1 MTPILETE
9 CKAWTSLS
17 PPAQRCASCPRPPHP
32 LQTISPVSRAPGSIY
47 CPSNTCPTQTE
58 TREGH
63 EHSLAHLPACH
74 QQTQTKPFKIP
85 EGQHWDRKRK
95 HRIKSEKFLSL
106 SRHSNLA
113 DINAEVQQLRKVQQ
127 LTEGRWESLQLTDQR
142 GATRHYQ
149 ASLTM
154 SNPMLMTC
162 WQKLLYQKTVVSAST
177 APTLLQHSN
186 ELKYIISSQAIQNIQ
201 RKDDSGTNSPVA
213 LQLGETL
220 LRTTCHSTLN
230 LKLRMK
236 VYLNFHAGYK
246 PEILHRDKNLF

>member
-1 MTPILETE
+1 MSRSACYSAGFRTCQEHNTEGSKESSHLELMTPILETE

-95 HRIKSEKFLSL
+95 HRIKTEKFLSL

-113 DINAEVQQLRKVQQ
+113 DINAEVQ
-127 LTEGRWESLQLTDQR
+127 
-142 GATRHYQ
+142 
-149 ASLTM
+149 
-154 SNPMLMTC
+154 
-162 WQKLLYQKTVVSAST
+162 
-177 APTLLQHSN
+177 
-186 ELKYIISSQAIQNIQ
+186 
-201 RKDDSGTNSPVA
+201 
-213 LQLGETL
+213 
-220 LRTTCHSTLN
+220 
-230 LKLRMK
+230 
-236 VYLNFHAGYK
+236 
-246 PEILHRDKNLF
+246 